1 MMVRMIRKI
10 AALAGAAGLLF
21 LCSSPVRAIDGVA
34 VEAGR
39 GDDRTSVLRVAL
51 TDYWRKRL
59 PPDDVWRLAGYW
71 EVSAGL
77 WDNPDDS
84 TADIGITPVF
94 RVQYQRFYVE
104 GAIGL
109 HFVSTHI
116 SHSRVF
122 STVVQFGDHVGAGMR
137 LGREGRYDLGLR
149 LQHLSNGSLKQPNP
163 GINFVLLRLQ
173 YLLE

>member
-1 MMVRMIRKI
+1 MGRMIKKI
-10 AALAGAAGLLF
+10 AALTGAACLLF
-21 LCSSPVRAIDGVA
+21 LSAFPCHAIDGVA
-34 VEAGR
+34 VEVGR
-39 GDDRTSVLRVAL
+39 GDDRTSVARVAL
-51 TDYWRKRL
+51 TDYWHKRL

-71 EVSAGL
+71 EVSAAV
-77 WDNPDDS
+77 WDNSDDS

-94 RVQYQRFYVE
+94 RVQYQRYYVE

-137 LGREGRYDLGLR
+137 FGREGRYDLGVR

-163 GINFVLLRLQ
+163 GINFWLVRFQVLL
-173 YLLE
+173 E